1 MTRLE
6 EQEAESARYA
16 AEFPDV
22 SFTMDDHRRN
32 RDAMLKESD
41 WVAGED
47 VPQAIKDVWFPY
59 RQALRDIT
67 NLTAENFEWPTKPGE

>member
-1 MTRLE
+1 MTLE
-6 EQEAESARYA
+6 EQQAESDRYA

-32 RDAMLKESD
+32 RDIMLIESD
-41 WVAGED
+41 WVAGGD
-47 VPQAIKDVWFPY
+47 VPQAIKDIWYPY

-67 NLTAENFEWPTKPGE
+67 KLTADNFEWPTKPGE

>member
-1 MTRLE
+1 MTLE
-6 EQEAESARYA
+6 EQQAESARYA

-32 RDAMLKESD
+32 RDIMLKESD

-47 VPQAIKDVWFPY
+47 VPQALKDVWFPY

-67 NLTAENFEWPTKPGE
+67 KLTVDNFEWPTKPGE

>member
-1 MTRLE
+1 MPTAE
-6 EQEAESARYA
+6 EQAKSEQYA

-22 SFTMDDHRRN
+22 VFNMDDHRRN
-32 RDAMLKESD
+32 RDAMLRESD

-47 VPQAIKDVWFPY
+47 VPQAIKDLWFPY

-67 NLTAENFEWPTKPGE
+67 KLTAENFVWPEKPSQ